1 MKLFFISIVFIYL
14 LSATINATDAGH
26 HKNTG
31 AIGNIKLNAER
42 GTNCPTKGDIDQ
54 NNSHLINK
62 CSCDSTD
69 KAFEECLIGACTD
82 KCTSDIKELADG
94 MHGCTVAKNNLN
106 STIQCSSSCRGK
118 FNFLVTENTGGSI
131 LQGIQE
137 SCAEENKDQLQAD
150 LAKSCKDKI
159 GELNR
164 SRGAKLICRGN
175 DCNDYC
181 DMVSRKEA
189 NGCEDM
195 NTSKGYQKC
204 KNDILNAMNLPINP
218 SHLPN
223 SFSWGN
229 NKCDIGSGCEREI
242 AAVFNKAQK
251 QCQSLKNNVFLCCD
265 DPLKCMDTNNQ
276 QLFNSLSK
284 KSGLTVG
291 ISEHCRRVKEK
302 LGDIGKVAQKMAT
315 RCEAAIVSCQESC
328 GVRITESLQVFNRYC
343 SLDLSKESSY
353 DRNKHTC
360 SRLLI
365 SRYIPEY
372 MKLSTTPVQCK
383 SKKERAELMVQSA
396 EESLRSALSAAKC
409 EEQARAGGVPATN
422 QDEDRTGIYGSSEE
436 RHISHENTQHHG
448 SSLGVNSHTPSDRS
462 GDVRS
467 GTAPSSGATVSRSK
481 AVWPS
486 GGGGY
491 SGNTT
496 TSGSS
501 YLSSSKESFNKA
513 NKEKAFFYS
522 KEVKTES
529 EGTVNNTAKD
539 KDNFKAGPTNA
550 LKSSEKNTVEKQKAS
565 QDIASANDDS
575 KKGFFSFLK
584 KKTEKEKTKEDKKEL
599 SKKKIIG
606 LRKYASAET
615 AKDSQDTSSYWTKIK
630 PRSITEISTSKYG
643 SPHDNIFHRISTRIK
658 YMCKKK
664 MINCQ

>member
-1 MKLFFISIVFIYL
+1 MKLFFYFCVFIIHFVASTSDSVL
-14 LSATINATDAGH
+14 PITSSSFNASQSTACPAESA
-26 HKNTG
+26 
-31 AIGNIKLNAER
+31 
-42 GTNCPTKGDIDQ
+42 IDQ
-54 NNSHLINK
+54 NRGHLVGQCPCNPSVSK
-62 CSCDSTD
+62 PDD
-69 KAFEECLIGACTD
+69 EFRECLVEKCEQ
-82 KCTSDIKELADG
+82 KCTSDIKELAAG
-94 MHGCTVAKNNLN
+94 MHGCTVAKDNPDTTRCSQLCKNFNNIVD
-106 STIQCSSSCRGK
+106 T
-118 FNFLVTENTGGSI
+118 TGGDI

-496 TSGSS
+496 TSG
-501 YLSSSKESFNKA
+501 
-513 NKEKAFFYS
+513 
-522 KEVKTES
+522 
-529 EGTVNNTAKD
+529 NT
-539 KDNFKAGPTNA
+539 TIH
-550 LKSSEKNTVEKQKAS
+550 S
-565 QDIASANDDS
+565 
-575 KKGFFSFLK
+575 
-584 KKTEKEKTKEDKKEL
+584 
-599 SKKKIIG
+599 
-606 LRKYASAET
+606 
-615 AKDSQDTSSYWTKIK
+615 
-630 PRSITEISTSKYG
+630 
-643 SPHDNIFHRISTRIK
+643 
-658 YMCKKK
+658 
-664 MINCQ
+664 